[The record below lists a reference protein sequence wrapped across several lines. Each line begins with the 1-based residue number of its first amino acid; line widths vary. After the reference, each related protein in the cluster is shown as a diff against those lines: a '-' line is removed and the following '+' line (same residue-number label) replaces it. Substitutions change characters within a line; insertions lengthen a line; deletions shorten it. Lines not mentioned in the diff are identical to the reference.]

1 MEALMKILVID
12 DDAAMTDLLKLL
24 LEPSS
29 STVYTSNDAG
39 EGIGLVKELSPD
51 IIIVDLMMPDLNGWE
66 VCSQIR
72 VLTQAPIIVLSALDH
87 PGMVARALN
96 AGADDYLI
104 KPVTS
109 NILIAYINKLVRR
122 ANADQSISLRAA

>member
-24 LEPSS
+24 LEPAS
-29 STVYTSNDAG
+29 STVYTSNDAT

-51 IIIVDLMMPDLNGWE
+51 IIIIDLMLPDMSGWE
-66 VCSQIR
+66 VCSTIR
-72 VLTQAPIIVLSALDH
+72 SLTTAPIIILSAIDH

-109 NILIAYINKLVRR
+109 KILLAYINKLARR
-122 ANADQSISLRAA
+122 TNMEQGINLRVV

>member
-24 LEPSS
+24 LEPTS
-29 STVYTSNDAG
+29 STVLTANNAS

-51 IIIVDLMMPDLNGWE
+51 IIIVDLMMPDMNGWE
-66 VCSQIR
+66 VCRTIR
-72 VLTQAPIIVLSALDH
+72 SLTQAPIIVLSALNH

-96 AGADDYLI
+96 AGADDYLT

-109 NILIAYINKLVRR
+109 KILLAYINKLVRR
-122 ANADQSISLRAA
+122 QNVEQGVSLRVV

>member
-1 MEALMKILVID
+1 MKILVID

-24 LEPSS
+24 LEPTS
-29 STVYTSNDAG
+29 STVLTANDAS

-51 IIIVDLMMPDLNGWE
+51 IIIVDLMMPDMNGWE
-66 VCSQIR
+66 VCRTIR
-72 VLTQAPIIVLSALDH
+72 SLTQAPIIVLSALNH

-96 AGADDYLI
+96 AGADDYLT

-109 NILIAYINKLVRR
+109 KILLAYINKLVRR
-122 ANADQSISLRAA
+122 QNVEQGVSLRVV

>member
-24 LEPSS
+24 LEPAS
-29 STVYTSNDAG
+29 STIFTACDAV
-39 EGIGLVKELSPD
+39 EGLKLVKEFSPD
-51 IIIVDLMMPDLNGWE
+51 IIIVDLMTPDMNGWE
-66 VCSQIR
+66 VCSTIR
-72 VLTQAPIIVLSALDH
+72 SITTAPIIVLSALDH

-96 AGADDYLI
+96 AGADDYLV

-109 NILIAYINKLVRR
+109 KILIAYINKLVRR
-122 ANADQSISLRAA
+122 TNVDQGVSLRVV

>member
-1 MEALMKILVID
+1 MKILVID

-24 LEPSS
+24 LEPTS
-29 STVYTSNDAG
+29 STVLTANDAA

-51 IIIVDLMMPDLNGWE
+51 IIIVDLMMPDMNGWE
-66 VCSQIR
+66 VCRIIR
-72 VLTQAPIIVLSALDH
+72 SLTQAPLIVLSALNH

-96 AGADDYLI
+96 AGADDYLT

-109 NILIAYINKLVRR
+109 KILLAYINKLVRR
-122 ANADQSISLRAA
+122 QNVEQGVSLRVV

>member
-1 MEALMKILVID
+1 MKILVID

-24 LEPSS
+24 LEPTS
-29 STVYTSNDAG
+29 STVLTANDAS

-51 IIIVDLMMPDLNGWE
+51 IIIVDLMMPDMNGWE
-66 VCSQIR
+66 VCRTIR
-72 VLTQAPIIVLSALDH
+72 SLTHAPIIVLSALNH

-96 AGADDYLI
+96 AGADDYLT

-109 NILIAYINKLVRR
+109 KILLAYINKLVRR
-122 ANADQSISLRAA
+122 QNIEQGVSLRVV

>member
-1 MEALMKILVID
+1 MKILVID

-24 LEPSS
+24 LEPASAV
-29 STVYTSNDAG
+29 VYTANDAV
-39 EGIGLVKELSPD
+39 EGVRLVEEISPD
-51 IIIVDLMMPDLNGWE
+51 IIIVDLMMPAINGWE
-66 VCSQIR
+66 VCSKIR
-72 VLTQAPIIVLSALDH
+72 GFTQAPIIVLSALDH

-109 NILIAYINKLVRR
+109 KILLADINKLVRR
-122 ANADQSISLRAA
+122 ASVEQGLDVKAIR

>member
-1 MEALMKILVID
+1 MKILVID

-24 LEPSS
+24 LEPTS
-29 STVYTSNDAG
+29 STVLTANDAA

-51 IIIVDLMMPDLNGWE
+51 IIIVDLMMPDMNGWE
-66 VCSQIR
+66 VCRTIR
-72 VLTQAPIIVLSALDH
+72 SLTQAPIIVLSALNH

-96 AGADDYLI
+96 AGADDYLT

-109 NILIAYINKLVRR
+109 KILLAYINKLVRR
-122 ANADQSISLRAA
+122 QNVEQGVSLRVV

>member
-24 LEPSS
+24 LEPAS

-39 EGIGLVKELSPD
+39 EGISLVKELSPD
-51 IIIVDLMMPDLNGWE
+51 IIIVDLMMPDMNGWE
-66 VCSQIR
+66 LCGKIR
-72 VLTQAPIIVLSALDH
+72 AITQAPIIVLSALDH

-109 NILIAYINKLVRR
+109 NILIAYINQLVRR
-122 ANADQSISLRAA
+122 FNADQSVSLRAA